1 MCTIE
6 YYAAARN
13 NEIMQFDATW
23 IELKDWMLM
32 KSEKVKY
39 WMIALICNL

>member
-1 MCTIE
+1 MCTMG
-6 YYAAARN
+6 YYAIVRN

-23 IELKDWMLM
+23 MELKYQMLM
-32 KSEKVKY
+32 KSEQVQY